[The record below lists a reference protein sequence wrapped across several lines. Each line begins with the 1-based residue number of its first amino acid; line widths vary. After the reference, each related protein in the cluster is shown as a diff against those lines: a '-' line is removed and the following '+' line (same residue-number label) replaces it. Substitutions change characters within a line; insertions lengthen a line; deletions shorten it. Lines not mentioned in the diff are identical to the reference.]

1 MSRRWADVAELVA
14 TQGLKGRLT
23 VRPVRGLP
31 FLLSEGLRVH
41 FVPPT
46 IDGPREAKVKE
57 ATHAG
62 GHDWLVAFSGVK
74 NLDTAEKLVGSHV
87 IVERADLPEG
97 FEEGA
102 SYATE
107 RIVGFEVEDETKGY
121 VGEIVEVHEMPTQY
135 LIVVETEEGEQVLIP
150 FVEDFI
156 VDVDEAEGVIYM
168 DLPAGLV
175 DMSEAE
181 EE

>member
-14 TQGLKGRLT
+14 MQGLKGRLT

-74 NLDTAEKLVGSHV
+74 NLDVAEKLVGSHV

-121 VGEIVEVHEMPTQY
+121 VGEIVEVREMPTQY
-135 LIVVETEEGEQVLIP
+135 LIVVETE
-150 FVEDFI
+150 
-156 VDVDEAEGVIYM
+156 
-168 DLPAGLV
+168 
-175 DMSEAE
+175 
-181 EE
+181 

>member
-14 TQGLKGRLT
+14 TQGLKGRFT

-46 IDGPREAKVKE
+46 IDGPREAKVKK
-57 ATHAG
+57 TSHSG
-62 GHDWLVAFSGVK
+62 GHDWLVSFSGVK
-74 NLDTAEKLVGSHV
+74 DLDTAESLVGSH
-87 IVERADLPEG
+87 IVVDRADLPED

-102 SYATE
+102 SYASE
-107 RIVGFEVEDETKGY
+107 RIVGFVVEDEEYGE
-121 VGEIVEVHEMPTQY
+121 VGEIVEVREMPTQY
-135 LIVVETEEGEQVLIP
+135 LIVVEGEAGEQVLIP

-168 DLPAGLV
+168 DLPAGLI

-181 EE
+181 EG

>member
-74 NLDTAEKLVGSHV
+74 NLDVAEKLVGSHV

-107 RIVGFEVEDETKGY
+107 RIVGFD
-121 VGEIVEVHEMPTQY
+121 VEVREMPTQY
-135 LIVVETEEGEQVLIP
+135 LIVVETEKGEQVLIP

-156 VDVDEAEGVIYM
+156 VDIDEAEGVIYM

>member
-14 TQGLKGRLT
+14 TQGLKGRFT

-46 IDGPREAKVKE
+46 IDGPREAKVKK
-57 ATHAG
+57 TSHSG
-62 GHDWLVAFSGVK
+62 GHDWLVSFSGVK
-74 NLDTAEKLVGSHV
+74 DLDTAESLVGSH
-87 IVERADLPEG
+87 IVVDCADLPED

-102 SYATE
+102 SYASE
-107 RIVGFEVEDETKGY
+107 RIVGFVVEDEEYGE
-121 VGEIVEVHEMPTQY
+121 VGEIVEVREMPTQY
-135 LIVVETEEGEQVLIP
+135 LIVVEGEAGEQVLIP

-168 DLPAGLV
+168 DLPAGLI
-175 DMSEAE
+175 DTSEAE
-181 EE
+181 EG

>member
-74 NLDTAEKLVGSHV
+74 NLDVAEKLVGSHV

-97 FEEGA
+97 FEE
-102 SYATE
+102 
-107 RIVGFEVEDETKGY
+107 TKGY
-121 VGEIVEVHEMPTQY
+121 VGEIVEVREMPTQY
-135 LIVVETEEGEQVLIP
+135 LIVVETEKGEQVLIP

-156 VDVDEAEGVIYM
+156 VDIDEAEGVIYM

>member
-107 RIVGFEVEDETKGY
+107 RIVGKDRLTTLMITHNMRDAIVHGNRLIMMYDGRVVLDIAGEEKKKLTLEDLLAKFGQATGS
-121 VGEIVEVHEMPTQY
+121 
-135 LIVVETEEGEQVLIP
+135 
-150 FVEDFI
+150 
-156 VDVDEAEGVIYM
+156 DEADDKLLLG
-168 DLPAGLV
+168 
-175 DMSEAE
+175 
-181 EE
+181 

>member
-97 FEEGA
+97 FEQGA
-102 SYATE
+102 SHATE

-121 VGEIVEVHEMPTQY
+121 VGEIVEVREMPTQY

-156 VDVDEAEGVIYM
+156 VDIDEAEGVIYM